1 MSSGAALAPGRAA
14 GTGVDGGERAV
25 RLGLAAFV
33 ALVAFWPVARLL
45 AEAVAPGGH
54 PGLLVLAQTWAA
66 PATRIALGHTLVAS
80 GLGTILATL
89 LGAGL
94 ALVVALT
101 DIRGKTAMVVT
112 FMLLL
117 MVAPQVLALAWAQ
130 LAGPGSPL
138 LGALGLAPRPG
149 SRNPLYSPGGVV
161 LLFGLHHAPLVFL
174 AVRPALRQVPRALL
188 EAAQV
193 SGAGA
198 WRSLL
203 TIVLPLAGPAIAA
216 GAGLAF
222 VSCIG
227 NFGIPA
233 LLGIPA
239 GYSVLVTL
247 IYQRLSGF
255 GPSVLPEV
263 AAIALGLGLI
273 AGLALALQ
281 GWLRGLMQVGGA
293 DAGPAAT
300 GWQLG
305 RWRPA
310 AEALIWALLLAAL
323 VLPLAA
329 LLAQSLVPA
338 IGVRL
343 STTTATLANY
353 AYVLGEDAAARR
365 AFTNSFLL
373 AGAAAGILLLL
384 AVPLAVLGE
393 WRRSRAIALL
403 SLAAELPYA
412 LPGVVLAMAMILVF
426 LRPLPLIGISL
437 YSTPWIIL
445 LAYLA
450 RFLTLAWRPVTA
462 GLAQVDRHLDEAAQ
476 GAGAGF
482 LYRLRTVLY
491 PLLAPAAGAGAILV
505 FLTAFNELTVSALLW
520 SSGSETVGVTIFS
533 LDQGGE
539 SSAAAAVSVLSVLAT
554 LALIGLASLLA
565 RRLPPGVLPWRA

>member
-1 MSSGAALAPGRAA
+1 MPSDTALAPA
-14 GTGVDGGERAV
+14 DGGERAV
-25 RLGLAAFV
+25 LLGLAAFV
-33 ALVAFWPVARLL
+33 AVVAFWPVARLL
-45 AEAVAPGGH
+45 AEALAPAGE
-54 PGLLVLAQTWAA
+54 PGWRVLAETWTR
-66 PATRIALGHTLVAS
+66 PATRIALGHTVVAS
-80 GLGTILATL
+80 LGGTVLATL
-89 LGAGL
+89 LGAGFAL
-94 ALVVALT
+94 AVALT
-101 DIRGKTAMVVT
+101 DVRAKPALVVT

-117 MVAPQVLALAWAQ
+117 MLAPQVLALAWAQ

-149 SRNPLYSPGGVV
+149 SRNPLYSAGGVV

-174 AVRPALRQVPRALL
+174 AVRAALRRLPRAAL
-188 EAAQV
+188 EAAHIC
-193 SGAGA
+193 GAGP
-198 WRSLL
+198 WRCLA
-203 TIVLPLAGPAIAA
+203 TIVLPLTGPAIAA

-255 GPSVLPEV
+255 GPAVLPEV
-263 AAIALGLGLI
+263 AAIALGLGVI

-281 GWLRGLMQVGGA
+281 GWLRGLLVAAGG
-293 DAGPAAT
+293 DPGPAAA
-300 GWQLG
+300 GWRLG
-305 RWRPA
+305 RWRGPV
-310 AEALIWALLLAAL
+310 EALLWAAL
-323 VLPLAA
+323 GLALALPLVA
-329 LLAQSLVPA
+329 LVAQSLVPA
-338 IGVRL
+338 VGVRL
-343 STTTATLANY
+343 TPASATLANY
-353 AYVLGEDAAARR
+353 AYVLGEDAAAGR
-365 AFTNSFLL
+365 AFANSLML
-373 AGAAAGILLLL
+373 AGAAAGLLLVL

-393 WRRSRAIALL
+393 WRQSRIVGLL

-426 LRPLPLIGISL
+426 LRPLPVIGVSL
-437 YSTPWIIL
+437 YATPWIIL

-462 GLAQVDRHLDEAAQ
+462 GMAQIDRALDEAAR

-482 LYRLRTVLY
+482 VYRLRTVLY

-520 SSGSETVGVTIFS
+520 SSGSETVGVAIFS
-533 LDQGGE
+533 LDQAGE
-539 SSAAAAVSVLSVLAT
+539 SGGAAAVAVLSVLAT
-554 LALIGLASLLA
+554 LALMALASGLA
-565 RRLPPGVLPWRA
+565 RRLPPGVLPWRG

>member
-1 MSSGAALAPGRAA
+1 
-14 GTGVDGGERAV
+14 
-25 RLGLAAFV
+25 
-33 ALVAFWPVARLL
+33 
-45 AEAVAPGGH
+45 
-54 PGLLVLAQTWAA
+54 
-66 PATRIALGHTLVAS
+66 
-80 GLGTILATL
+80 
-89 LGAGL
+89 
-94 ALVVALT
+94 
-101 DIRGKTAMVVT
+101 
-112 FMLLL
+112 
-117 MVAPQVLALAWAQ
+117 
-130 LAGPGSPL
+130 

-149 SRNPLYSPGGVV
+149 SRNPLYSAGGVV

-174 AVRPALRQVPRALL
+174 AVRAALRQVPGAAL
-188 EAAQV
+188 EAAQAC
-193 SGAGA
+193 GAGA
-198 WRSLL
+198 WRSLF

-247 IYQRLSGF
+247 IYQRLAGF

-281 GWLRGLMQVGGA
+281 GWLRGLLAVGGG
-293 DAGPAAT
+293 DAGPAGG
-300 GWQLG
+300 GWRLG
-305 RWRPA
+305 RWRRV
-310 AEALIWALLLAAL
+310 AEVLIWALLLVAL
-323 VLPLAA
+323 VLPLSA
-329 LLAQSLVPA
+329 LVAQSLVPA
-338 IGVRL
+338 VGVRL
-343 STTTATLANY
+343 SAATATLANY

-365 AFTNSFLL
+365 AFVNSFLL
-373 AGAAAGILLLL
+373 AGTAAGALLVL

-393 WRRSRAIALL
+393 WRRSRVVALL

-426 LRPLPLIGISL
+426 LRPLPVIGVSL
-437 YSTPWIIL
+437 YGTPWIIL

-482 LYRLRTVLY
+482 VYRLRTVLY

-520 SSGSETVGVTIFS
+520 SSGSETVGVAIFS
-533 LDQGGE
+533 LDQAGE
-539 SSAAAAVSVLSVLAT
+539 SGGAAAVAVLSVAAT
-554 LALIGLASLLA
+554 LGLMAVASLFA
-565 RRLPPGVLPWRA
+565 RRLPRGVLPWRA